1 MEQDLPPSIA
11 ALNDDVARQVVHHV
25 SSVAGNVNW
34 GMEGGPERLYW
45 TIMAIRQPLPRLQRA
60 SRYNGRRMTEAE
72 YLALPE
78 EKPYLEYVDGVVI
91 QKPMPNAIHR
101 KLVKHIVVELA
112 LYERRAG
119 GDSGPEG
126 RIRLGDGPSYRIP
139 DAAYWAPGRPSGDDS
154 IPTLVVEVRSP
165 GQTIGELRE
174 KCRFYRRSG
183 VEACWLIDPEAR
195 TAEVF
200 DAGRDGQRFSGAAEL
215 SSPAVPGFA
224 ISLSALFAAIDE

>member
-1 MEQDLPPSIA
+1 
-11 ALNDDVARQVVHHV
+11 
-25 SSVAGNVNW
+25 
-34 GMEGGPERLYW
+34 
-45 TIMAIRQPLPRLQRA
+45 MAIRQPLPRLQRA
-60 SRYNGRRMTEAE
+60 SRYNGRRMTEAQ

-101 KLVKHIVVELA
+101 KLVKYIVVELA

-183 VEACWLIDPEAR
+183 VEACWLIDPEGR
-195 TAEVF
+195 TTEVF
-200 DAGRDGQRFSGAAEL
+200 DAGRDGQRFSGAVEV

-224 ISLSALFAAIDE
+224 VSPSALFAAIDE

>member
-1 MEQDLPPSIA
+1 
-11 ALNDDVARQVVHHV
+11 
-25 SSVAGNVNW
+25 
-34 GMEGGPERLYW
+34 
-45 TIMAIRQPLPRLQRA
+45 MAIRQPLPRLQRA

-91 QKPMPNAIHR
+91 QKPMPTAIHR
-101 KLVKHIVVELA
+101 KVVALIVHA
-112 LYERRAG
+112 LFEHHRRTG

-154 IPTLVVEVRSP
+154 LPTLVIEVRSP

-174 KCRFYRRSG
+174 KCRFYRRHG
-183 VEACWLIDPEAR
+183 VEACWLIDPESR
-195 TAEVF
+195 SVEVF
-200 DAGRDGQRFSGAAEL
+200 DAGRDGQRFAGPTEVT
-215 SSPAVPGFA
+215 SPAVPGFA
-224 ISLSALFAAIDE
+224 VSLAALFATLDA

>member
-1 MEQDLPPSIA
+1 
-11 ALNDDVARQVVHHV
+11 
-25 SSVAGNVNW
+25 
-34 GMEGGPERLYW
+34 
-45 TIMAIRQPLPRLQRA
+45 
-60 SRYNGRRMTEAE
+60 MTEAE

-101 KLVKHIVVELA
+101 KLVAYIVHA
-112 LYERRAG
+112 LFNHHTRFG

-139 DAAYWAPGRPSGDDS
+139 GAAYGARGRPSGDDS

-165 GQTIGELRE
+165 DQTIGELRE
-174 KCRFYRRSG
+174 KCRFYRRNG
-183 VEACWLIDPEAR
+183 VEACWLIDPESR
-195 TAEVF
+195 SAEVF
-200 DAGRDGQRFSGAAEL
+200 DAGRDGERLSGDVEV

-224 ISLSALFAAIDE
+224 LSLPALFAAIDT

>member
-1 MEQDLPPSIA
+1 
-11 ALNDDVARQVVHHV
+11 
-25 SSVAGNVNW
+25 
-34 GMEGGPERLYW
+34 
-45 TIMAIRQPLPRLQRA
+45 MAIRQPLSRLHRA

-91 QKPMPNAIHR
+91 QKPMPTAIHR
-101 KLVKHIVVELA
+101 KLVAFIVHA
-112 LYERRAG
+112 LFEHHRRAG

-154 IPTLVVEVRSP
+154 IPTMVVKVRSP
-165 GQTIGELRE
+165 DQTVGGLRE

-183 VEACWLIDPEAR
+183 VEACWLIAPESR
-195 TAEVF
+195 SVEVF
-200 DAGRDGQRFSGAAEL
+200 DAGRDGQRFAGAVEV
-215 SSPAVPGFA
+215 SSLAVRDFTVA
-224 ISLSALFAAIDE
+224 LAALFATIDE